1 MPKKKSKAPGKS
13 HRGGLSPYVGRTV
26 KNKIKPINA
35 SPEEIAKAISL
46 DADKKLDARR
56 KIKI

>member
-1 MPKKKSKAPGKS
+1 MKKNQKKQP
-13 HRGGLSPYVGRTV
+13 RGRPV

-46 DADKKLDARR
+46 SADKKLNARR

>member
-1 MPKKKSKAPGKS
+1 MKKEQKKRP
-13 HRGGLSPYVGRTV
+13 RGRPV

-46 DADKKLDARR
+46 AADKKLESRR

>member
-1 MPKKKSKAPGKS
+1 MKKTQKKKS
-13 HRGGLSPYVGRTV
+13 RGRPA

-46 DADKKLDARR
+46 AADKKLEARK
-56 KIKI
+56 KIKV

>member
-1 MPKKKSKAPGKS
+1 MKKNQRKQP
-13 HRGGLSPYVGRTV
+13 RGRPV
-26 KNKIKPINA
+26 KNKIKSINA

-46 DADKKLDARR
+46 AADKKLDARR